1 MHIDISDKYCAALGP
16 FDVNIHDKL
25 PPYIPTPR
33 ASLHYNRAENVSKH
47 NLISFQNLDHISKH
61 HFIS

>member
-33 ASLHYNRAENVSKH
+33 LPP
-47 NLISFQNLDHISKH
+47 LQPC
-61 HFIS
+61 